1 VEQLQGGAGMR
12 AICID
17 YETHFSDEY
26 SLSRMST
33 ENYVRDPR
41 FKAHGAA
48 IRWSA
53 TTEPVW
59 YDESRLRYVLSQED
73 WSDTLIFAWHCNFD
87 GLILTHHYGVKP
99 KMWGCPMSMARLLHP
114 IHQSV
119 ALDAIRKL
127 YGMPAKITPYSIFK
141 GKQWDELTKREQEMI
156 GEGACDEVNSIWT
169 LFKKFVS
176 QMPIEELDVI
186 DSLVSMFVD
195 PVLQA
200 DTGMLADLWESEAKA
215 KQERMKALGITEA
228 DVQSAAKFQALLEA
242 EGVEI
247 GYKENPKGE
256 LIPAFSK
263 SDDFMQELLEHD
275 DDRIRT
281 LAEAR
286 IGAKSTLLQTRAETL
301 GNMANRGPLCVYLRY
316 CGAATLRPTGG
327 DGANWLNFKRGS
339 AIRRSILAPKGY
351 LLGPVDA
358 SQIEFRFAMKL
369 AGQDDVVERL
379 RRGEDPYIPLAC
391 EFYGEEI
398 YKPGKD
404 DPRKLEMEQKRGCS
418 KQANLMCLGPNTL
431 VLTNN
436 GIKPITEVSTDDL
449 LWDGCEWVEHLGL
462 ISQGVK
468 RVVKR
473 KGVFMTPD
481 HLVLCGSMWQPA
493 SRVRGSIQSLASETG
508 SANLPSQAM
517 NWPSEAALNLLL
529 PSVRAARPNTL
540 WTRITCSPAKAR
552 VVWRARERL
561 RDSTEKNS
569 WVMWMFVRIKN
580 TVIACSLELQR
591 FILDAVQAANI
602 TRSPIMVDAGLK
614 FMRRGYLTKERS
626 SPIWSRSKVGI
637 VLNYRSIES
646 TIIKDT
652 CREIYGSLIEKLK
665 QLTVADFA
673 IWRKSLPTYDLV
685 CSGPRNRFTVVTAA
699 GFFIVHNCIYGAAA
713 KQFQKTAKAGLYG
726 PPVDMSLE
734 EADRFVTIFRD
745 SHPAVCAP
753 NTGYWAQ
760 CGRIISRLAGGP
772 PMDWGPFLVKD
783 HKLIL
788 PSGQAML
795 YDTLEFHRPD
805 VGEDCRDFERNGYW
819 RMKVKRGWK
828 KMWPSKLCQ
837 NIMEFVSR
845 VHVSQAM
852 IRIKRQYGIRSL
864 NWPYDELLL
873 LIPDNSKAEETLE
886 LCRLEMC
893 RTPSWLPG
901 LPLDAEASLGSRYS
915 K

>member
-1 VEQLQGGAGMR
+1 M
-12 AICID
+12 
-17 YETHFSDEY
+17 
-26 SLSRMST
+26 
-33 ENYVRDPR
+33 
-41 FKAHGAA
+41 
-48 IRWSA
+48 
-53 TTEPVW
+53 
-59 YDESRLRYVLSQED
+59 
-73 WSDTLIFAWHCNFD
+73 NFD
-87 GLILTHHYGVKP
+87 GLILAHHYGVRP
-99 KMWGCPMSMARLLHP
+99 KMYACTMSMARLLYP
-114 IHQSV
+114 IHESV
-119 ALDAIRKL
+119 SLDNVRKL
-127 YGMPAKITPYSIFK
+127 NGIGAKTTPYHLFK
-141 GKQWDELTKREQEMI
+141 GKHWFELSAAVQQQI
-156 GEGACDEVNSIWT
+156 GEGAADECESIWQIFSR
-169 LFKKFVS
+169 LIKKI
-176 QMPIEELDVI
+176 PLEEMEVI
-186 DSLVSMFVD
+186 DSLIRMFVD
-195 PVLQA
+195 PVLRA
-200 DTGMLADLWESEAKA
+200 DTEMLADLWESEALA

-247 GYKENPKGE
+247 EYKQGKNGD
-256 LIPAFSK
+256 IPQFAK
-263 SDDFMQELLEHD
+263 NDDFMQELLEHD

-301 GNMANRGPLCVYLRY
+301 GTMAQRGSLCVYLRY

-339 AIRRSILAPKGY
+339 AIRRSILAPEGY

-358 SQIEFRFAMKL
+358 SQVEFRFAMKL

-481 HLVLCGSMWQPA
+481 HLVLCGSTWQPA
-493 SRVRGSIQSLASETG
+493 SRVRGSILSLALETG

-517 NWPSEAALNLLL
+517 N
-529 PSVRAARPNTL
+529 
-540 WTRITCSPAKAR
+540 
-552 VVWRARERL
+552 L
-561 RDSTEKNS
+561 R
-569 WVMWMFVRIKN
+569 
-580 TVIACSLELQR
+580 
-591 FILDAVQAANI
+591 
-602 TRSPIMVDAGLK
+602 
-614 FMRRGYLTKERS
+614 
-626 SPIWSRSKVGI
+626 
-637 VLNYRSIES
+637 
-646 TIIKDT
+646 
-652 CREIYGSLIEKLK
+652 
-665 QLTVADFA
+665 QLTGDDFA
-673 IWRKSLPTYDLV
+673 IWRRSLPTYDLV

-772 PMDWGPFLVKD
+772 PMEWGPFLVKD

-795 YDTLEFHRPD
+795 YDTLEFHRPGPD
-805 VGEDCRDFERNGYW
+805 EDCRDFERNGYW

-893 RTPSWLPG
+893 RAPVWLPNI
-901 LPLDAEASLGSRYS
+901 PLDAEASLGVRYS

>member
-1 VEQLQGGAGMR
+1 VR

-119 ALDAIRKL
+119 VLDAIRKL

-141 GKQWDELTKREQEMI
+141 GKQWDELNKREQEMI

-176 QMPIEELDVI
+176 QVPIEELDVI
-186 DSLVSMFVD
+186 DSLVSMFVN
-195 PVLQA
+195 PVLRA
-200 DTGMLADLWESEAKA
+200 DTEILADLWESEALA

-247 GYKENPKGE
+247 EYKQGKNGD
-256 LIPAFSK
+256 IPQFAK
-263 SDDFMQELLEHD
+263 NDDFMQELLEHD

-339 AIRRSILAPKGY
+339 AIRRSILAPEGY

-358 SQIEFRFAMKL
+358 SQIECRVLNYL
-369 AGQDDVVERL
+369 AGQDDVIEKF
-379 RRGEDPYIPLAC
+379 RRGEDPYVATASAC
-391 EFYGEEI
+391 YGETI
-398 YKPGKD
+398 YKPKKG
-404 DPRKLEMEQKRGCS
+404 DPREEEMTAKRGMG
-418 KQANLMCLGPNTL
+418 KQSEL
-431 VLTNN
+431 
-436 GIKPITEVSTDDL
+436 
-449 LWDGCEWVEHLGL
+449 
-462 ISQGVK
+462 
-468 RVVKR
+468 
-473 KGVFMTPD
+473 
-481 HLVLCGSMWQPA
+481 LCGYGAGPLTFQ
-493 SRVRGSIQSLASETG
+493 RT
-508 SANLPSQAM
+508 
-517 NWPSEAALNLLL
+517 
-529 PSVRAARPNTL
+529 
-540 WTRITCSPAKAR
+540 AK
-552 VVWRARERL
+552 
-561 RDSTEKNS
+561 S
-569 WVMWMFVRIKN
+569 
-580 TVIACSLELQR
+580 
-591 FILDAVQAANI
+591 
-602 TRSPIMVDAGLK
+602 G
-614 FMRRGYLTKERS
+614 
-626 SPIWSRSKVGI
+626 
-637 VLNYRSIES
+637 
-646 TIIKDT
+646 
-652 CREIYGSLIEKLK
+652 
-665 QLTVADFA
+665 
-673 IWRKSLPTYDLV
+673 TY
-685 CSGPRNRFTVVTAA
+685 GPR
-699 GFFIVHNCIYGAAA
+699 
-713 KQFQKTAKAGLYG
+713 
-726 PPVDMSLE
+726 VDLTLE
-734 EADRFVTIFRD
+734 QSDRFVTIFRD

-772 PMDWGPFLVKD
+772 PMEWGPFLVKD

-795 YDTLEFHRPD
+795 YDTLEFHRPGPD
-805 VGEDCRDFERNGYW
+805 EDCRDFERNGYW

-828 KMWPSKLCQ
+828 KMWGSKLTQ
-837 NIMEFVSR
+837 NICEMVSR
-845 VHVSQAM
+845 VIVSQAM

-893 RTPSWLPG
+893 REPSWLPG
-901 LPLDAEASLGSRYS
+901 IPLDAEASLGKRYS

>member
-1 VEQLQGGAGMR
+1 VR

-176 QMPIEELDVI
+176 QVPIEELDVI

-200 DTGMLADLWESEAKA
+200 DVPLLKELWKSEEIAKR
-215 KQERMKALGITEA
+215 ERYAALDISED
-228 DVQSAAKFQALLEA
+228 DVQSTAKFQALLEA

-247 GYKENPKGE
+247 EYKDSPPRKDGTRG
-256 LIPAFSK
+256 LIPAFAK
-263 SDDFMQELLEHD
+263 TDDFMQNLLED
-275 DDRIRT
+275 EDDRIRG

-286 IGAKSTLLQTRAETL
+286 IGAKSTLLQTRAATL
-301 GNMANRGPLCVYLRY
+301 GGMAKRGSLPVYLRY

-339 AIRRSILAPKGY
+339 AIRRSILAPEGY

-358 SQIEFRFAMKL
+358 SQIEFRVCMYL
-369 AGQDDVVERL
+369 AGQDDVLDLMRS
-379 RRGEDPYIPLAC
+379 GGDPYVTLAS
-391 EFYGEEI
+391 EI
-398 YKPGKD
+398 YREKVYKPAKD
-404 DPRKLEMEQKRGCS
+404 DPRRLEMEQKRGAG
-418 KQANLMCLGPNTL
+418 KQGRLM
-431 VLTNN
+431 V
-436 GIKPITEVSTDDL
+436 
-449 LWDGCEWVEHLGL
+449 
-462 ISQGVK
+462 
-468 RVVKR
+468 
-473 KGVFMTPD
+473 
-481 HLVLCGSMWQPA
+481 
-493 SRVRGSIQSLASETG
+493 
-508 SANLPSQAM
+508 
-517 NWPSEAALNLLL
+517 
-529 PSVRAARPNTL
+529 
-540 WTRITCSPAKAR
+540 
-552 VVWRARERL
+552 
-561 RDSTEKNS
+561 
-569 WVMWMFVRIKN
+569 
-580 TVIACSLELQR
+580 
-591 FILDAVQAANI
+591 
-602 TRSPIMVDAGLK
+602 
-614 FMRRGYLTKERS
+614 
-626 SPIWSRSKVGI
+626 
-637 VLNYRSIES
+637 
-646 TIIKDT
+646 
-652 CREIYGSLIEKLK
+652 IYGCAAEK
-665 QLTVADFA
+665 
-673 IWRKSLPTYDLV
+673 Y
-685 CSGPRNRFTVVTAA
+685 
-699 GFFIVHNCIYGAAA
+699 
-713 KQFQKTAKAGLYG
+713 QKTAKAGLYG
-726 PPVDMSLE
+726 PPVEMDYGEAARHVIVARDMM
-734 EADRFVTIFRD
+734 
-745 SHPAVCAP
+745 PAVTAP

-760 CGRIISRLAGGP
+760 CNRIISRLAGGP
-772 PMDWGPFLVKD
+772 PMEWGPFLVKD
-783 HKLIL
+783 HRLIL
-788 PSGQAML
+788 PSGQAMI

-805 VGEDCRDFERNGYW
+805 VDEDCRDFERNGYW
-819 RMKVKRGWK
+819 RMRVKRGWK
-828 KMWPSKLCQ
+828 KMWGSKLTQ
-837 NIMEFVSR
+837 NICEMVSR
-845 VHVSQAM
+845 VIVSQAM

-873 LIPDNSKAEETLE
+873 LLPDNSKAEETLE
-886 LCRLEMC
+886 LCRLELC
-893 RTPSWLPG
+893 RTPEWLPEI
-901 LPLDAEASLGSRYS
+901 PLDAEASLGKRYS